1 MCIRDSAKSAVPIG
15 RSNLTSLAYGTK
27 DEGTT
32 RSTQVFSASGAGVAA
47 DDADDASSSA
57 FTLDE

>member
-1 MCIRDSAKSAVPIG
+1 
-15 RSNLTSLAYGTK
+15 LAYGTK

-47 DDADDASSSA
+47 DDAGDASSSA

>member
-1 MCIRDSAKSAVPIG
+1 MG
-15 RSNLTSLAYGTK
+15 RSNLTSLAYGTR

-47 DDADDASSSA
+47 DADDDDASSSA